1 MITGTSYQTGSM
13 AKSETGTI
21 AKTAVFSRTAYIDI
35 LRFVLIILVI
45 AVHAAVTYGSIG
57 DWTYEDPRQDELS
70 GIVLSFLVFY
80 SQAFFM
86 ALLFFFAGY
95 FTPGSVDRK
104 GWGGFWKDRFLRLGI
119 PLIAYT
125 WFLGSIPNYIDA
137 TANEGYHRGFWTFFS
152 NFIMHPDEGPTWFLF
167 ALLVFSVVYFIF
179 REGGKRLMV
188 NNAWMKKLTVPGN
201 LTLIT
206 AAAFLSIALFL
217 VAQFISMENAV
228 DIFGIFSM
236 KLTFFPS
243 YILFFIA
250 GILAFRSKWM
260 EQFDTKVQRFWN
272 WMSLG
277 LVIALPIL
285 LLGGGAADGKI
296 SLFLGGWNIWA
307 FLTSTWLGFTCISF
321 SVSLT
326 LWLRN
331 RTDQKSKLAAL
342 VGKANFGAYFI
353 HPLILVPITYAI
365 SFIAAP
371 GLLKFVIAIVITAPL
386 TYLLANLLRRIP
398 GLNKVF

>member
-1 MITGTSYQTGSM
+1 MITSNSYKTGSL
-13 AKSETGTI
+13 AKTEANNI
-21 AKTAVFSRTAYIDI
+21 AKTVLLSRTAYIDI
-35 LRFVLIILVI
+35 LRFVLIVLVI
-45 AVHAAVTYGSIG
+45 AVHAAVTNGSIG

-70 GIVLSFLVFY
+70 GIVLSFIVFY

-137 TANEGYHRGFWTFFS
+137 TANEGYHRGFWVFFS
-152 NFIMHPDEGPTWFLF
+152 NYIWHPDEGPTWFLF
-167 ALLVFSVVYFIF
+167 ALLVFSVGYFIC
-179 REGGKRLMV
+179 REAGKRLLL
-188 NNAWMKKLTVPGN
+188 NNTWMKKIAVPGN

-217 VAQFISMENAV
+217 VAQFISMDKAI

-250 GILAFRSKWM
+250 GIIAFRSNWM
-260 EQFDTKVQRFWN
+260 EQFDAKVQRFWN

-277 LVIALPIL
+277 LVIVLPIL
-285 LLGGGAADGKI
+285 LLGGGASSGKI
-296 SLFLGGWNIWA
+296 DSFLGGWNIRA
-307 FLTSTWLGFTCISF
+307 FLTSTWLSFTCISF

-331 RTDQKSKLAAL
+331 RTAPKSKLAAM
-342 VGKANFGAYFI
+342 VAKANFGAYFI
-353 HPLILVPITYAI
+353 HPLILVPTTYAI
-365 SFIAAP
+365 SFIDLP
-371 GLLKFVIAIVITAPL
+371 GLLKFVIAITFTVPL
-386 TYLLANLLRRIP
+386 TYMMADVLRRIP

>member
-1 MITGTSYQTGSM
+1 MITSKSYQTGSLV
-13 AKSETGTI
+13 KTETGPI
-21 AKTAVFSRTAYIDI
+21 AKTAVLSRTAYIDI

-104 GWGGFWKDRFLRLGI
+104 GWGGFWKDRFLRLSI

-137 TANEGYHRGFWTFFS
+137 TTNEGYHRGFWTFFS
-152 NFIMHPDEGPTWFLF
+152 NYLMHPDEGPTWFLF
-167 ALLVFSVVYFIF
+167 ALLVFSIGYFVC
-179 REGGKRLMV
+179 REAGKRLLV
-188 NNAWMKKLTVPGN
+188 NNTWMKKLAVPGN

-217 VAQFISMENAV
+217 VAQFISMDNAI

-243 YILFFIA
+243 YVLFFIA
-250 GILAFRSKWM
+250 GIVAFRSNWM
-260 EQFDTKVQRFWN
+260 EQFDAKVQRFWN

-277 LVIALPIL
+277 LLVALPIL
-285 LLGGGAADGKI
+285 LFGGGAADGKI
-296 SLFLGGWNIWA
+296 NLFLGGRNIWA
-307 FLTSTWLGFTCISF
+307 FLTSTWLSFTCISF

-331 RTDQKSKLAAL
+331 RTASTSKLAAV

-365 SFIAAP
+365 SFITLP
-371 GLLKFVIAIVITAPL
+371 GLLKFVIATAITVPL
-386 TYLLANLLRRIP
+386 TYLLADVLRRIP
-398 GLNKVF
+398 GLNRVF

>member
-1 MITGTSYQTGSM
+1 MITSKSYQTSSL
-13 AKSETGTI
+13 AKSESITI
-21 AKTAVFSRTAYIDI
+21 AKTSVLSRTAYIDI
-35 LRFVLIILVI
+35 LRFILIILVI

-104 GWGGFWKDRFLRLGI
+104 DWGGFWKDRFLRLGL

-137 TANEGYHRGFWTFFS
+137 AANESYHLGFWNFFKYY
-152 NFIMHPDEGPTWFLF
+152 FMHPDEGPTWFLF
-167 ALLVFSVVYFIF
+167 VLLVFSLGYFIC
-179 REGGKRLMV
+179 REAGKRLLV
-188 NNAWMKKLTVPGN
+188 NNTWMKKLAAPGN

-206 AAAFLSIALFL
+206 AAAFLSISLFL
-217 VAQFISMENAV
+217 VAQFISMDKAV

-250 GILAFRSKWM
+250 GIFAFRSNWM
-260 EQFDTKVQRFWN
+260 EQFDMKVQRFWN

-296 SLFLGGWNIWA
+296 NLFLGGRNIWA
-307 FLTSTWLGFTCISF
+307 FLTSTWLSFTCISF

-331 RTDQKSKLAAL
+331 RTASTSKLAAV
-342 VGKANFGAYFI
+342 VGKTNFGAYFI
-353 HPLILVPITYAI
+353 HPLILVPVTLAI
-365 SFIAAP
+365 SFITLP
-371 GLLKFVIAIVITAPL
+371 GLLKFVIATVLTVPL
-386 TYLLANLLRRIP
+386 TYILADVLRRIP
-398 GLNKVF
+398 GLNRIF

>member
-1 MITGTSYQTGSM
+1 MITSKSYQTGSL
-13 AKSETGTI
+13 AKSESNTI
-21 AKTAVFSRTAYIDI
+21 AKTSVLSRTAYIDI
-35 LRFVLIILVI
+35 LRFVLIALVI
-45 AVHAAVTYGSIG
+45 AVHAAVTNGSIG

-137 TANEGYHRGFWTFFS
+137 TANEGYHRGFWTFFP
-152 NFIMHPDEGPTWFLF
+152 NYVLHPDEGPTWFLF
-167 ALLVFSVVYFIF
+167 ALLVFSVGYFIC
-179 REGGKRLMV
+179 REAGKRLLV
-188 NNAWMKKLTVPGN
+188 NNTWMKKLTVPGN

-217 VAQFISMENAV
+217 VAQFISMDKAV

-250 GILAFRSKWM
+250 GILAYRSNWM

-277 LVIALPIL
+277 LLITLPIL

-296 SLFLGGWNIWA
+296 NLFLGGWNIWA
-307 FLTSTWLGFTCISF
+307 FLTSTWLSFTCISF

-331 RTDQKSKLAAL
+331 RTASNSKLASV

-353 HPLILVPITYAI
+353 HPLILVPITFGI
-365 SFIAAP
+365 SFITLP
-371 GLLKFVIAIVITAPL
+371 GLLKFLIAIAVTVPM
-386 TYLLANLLRRIP
+386 TYLLADGLRRIP
-398 GLNKVF
+398 GLNRIF